1 MQAYASLSPVY
12 SIVVP
17 VYNEE
22 KGLEELYR
30 RLSHLMDKLDGP
42 AEVIL
47 VDDGSRDQSFRIM
60 DDLCR
65 RDRRFFALRLSRN
78 FGHQM
83 ALTAGCDYARG
94 EATITM
100 DADLQD
106 PPEVILEMATKW
118 REGYELV
125 YAVRRSREVDTAF
138 KKYTALGFYHI
149 LGRFAHI
156 HAPVNSADFRLVDR
170 KVLHAFRQLR
180 ERNRYIRGLF
190 SWLGFKQTEVYYD
203 REARFAGETKYPFW
217 KMVKLAFDA
226 IVSFSNLPLRFC
238 MGVGLAMAVG
248 SLLLGLG
255 VFVARLVH
263 VGTFVWGWA
272 SLFVIITFIGGMH
285 MLMLGVLGEYL
296 ARVYD
301 EVRGRP
307 LYLVSAIVGGTS
319 VEAEAE
325 AVPGAEAPQHFRS
338 QTLM

>member
-1 MQAYASLSPVY
+1 MPSSASSAAEVVY

-17 VYNEE
+17 VFNEE
-22 KGLEELYR
+22 SGLEELYR
-30 RLSHLMDKLDGP
+30 RLEGLMARLDGP

-47 VDDGSRDQSFRIM
+47 VDDGSRDRSFSIIESI
-60 DDLCR
+60 CQ
-65 RDRRFFALRLSRN
+65 RDARFQALRLSRN

-94 EATITM
+94 QATITM

-106 PPEVILEMATKW
+106 PPEVILEMAQRW
-118 REGYELV
+118 REGYELI
-125 YAVRRSREVDTAF
+125 YAVRRSREVDTPF
-138 KKYTALGFYHI
+138 KKYSALGFYH
-149 LGRFAHI
+149 LLRYFAHI

-170 KVLHAFRQLR
+170 KVLHAFRRLR

-217 KMVKLAFDA
+217 KMLKLAFDA

-248 SLLLGLG
+248 SLLLGFGAFL
-255 VFVARLVH
+255 ARIAH
-263 VGTFVWGWA
+263 VGSFVWGWT

-307 LYLVSAIVGGTS
+307 LYLVSAIVGRS
-319 VEAEAE
+319 ARE
-325 AVPGAEAPQHFRS
+325 PEAPEPKD
-338 QTLM
+338 

>member
-1 MQAYASLSPVY
+1 MQSLPKGSSPVY

-22 KGLEELYR
+22 SGLEELYR
-30 RLSHLMDKLDGP
+30 RLHGVMEKLDAA

-47 VDDGSRDQSFRIM
+47 VDDGSRDRSFELM
-60 DDLCR
+60 EDLCR
-65 RDRRFFALRLSRN
+65 RDGRFQALRLSRN

-94 EATITM
+94 QATITM

-106 PPEVILEMATKW
+106 PPEVIVEMAQKW
-118 REGYELV
+118 REGYELI

-138 KKYTALGFYHI
+138 KKYTALSFYHI
-149 LGRFAHI
+149 LSRFADI
-156 HAPVNSADFRLVDR
+156 RAPVNSADFRLIDR
-170 KVLHAFRQLR
+170 KVLRAFRRLR

-203 REARFAGETKYPFW
+203 REARFAGETKYPFL
-217 KMVKLAFDA
+217 KMLKLAFDA
-226 IVSFSNLPLRFC
+226 IVSFSNLPLRLC
-238 MGVGLAMAVG
+238 MGMGLLMAVG
-248 SLLLGLG
+248 SLLLGIAAII
-255 VFVARLVH
+255 ARLGH
-263 VGTFVWGWA
+263 VGSFVWGWT

-301 EVRGRP
+301 EVRDRP
-307 LYLVSAIVGGTS
+307 LYLVSAIVGRDNSEPEPKPLGLS
-319 VEAEAE
+319 
-325 AVPGAEAPQHFRS
+325 
-338 QTLM
+338 